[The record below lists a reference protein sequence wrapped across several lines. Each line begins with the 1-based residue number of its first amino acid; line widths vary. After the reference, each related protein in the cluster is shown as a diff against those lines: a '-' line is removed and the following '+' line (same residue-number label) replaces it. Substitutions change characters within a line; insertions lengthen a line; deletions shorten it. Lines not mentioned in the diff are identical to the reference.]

1 MNKCTTH
8 VGGNMAELNEAHFH
22 VHSANKDK
30 KYQGE
35 KIVKWFLTIER
46 ADGKVEK
53 VEQRKIPD
61 TVSNPVGEWLTSI
74 EHK

>member
-1 MNKCTTH
+1 
-8 VGGNMAELNEAHFH
+8 MAELNEAHFH

-46 ADGKVEK
+46 ADGRVEK
-53 VEQRKIPD
+53 VEERKIP
-61 TVSNPVGEWLTSI
+61 NSI
-74 EHK
+74 VN

>member
-1 MNKCTTH
+1 
-8 VGGNMAELNEAHFH
+8 MAELNEAHFH

-35 KIVKWFLTIER
+35 KIVSWHLAIKR
-46 ADGKVEK
+46 ANGKVEE
-53 VEQRKIPD
+53 VEQRKIPEE
-61 TVSNPVGEWLTSI
+61 VSTPVDKWLSTI

>member
-1 MNKCTTH
+1 
-8 VGGNMAELNEAHFH
+8 MAELNDAHFL

-35 KIVKWFLTIER
+35 KIVSWHLAIKR
-46 ADGKVEK
+46 ANGKVEE
-53 VEQRKIPD
+53 VEQRKIPNAI
-61 TVSNPVGEWLTSI
+61 SLPVGLWLSTI

>member
-1 MNKCTTH
+1 
-8 VGGNMAELNEAHFH
+8 MAELNEAHFH

-35 KIVKWFLTIER
+35 KIVSWHLAIKR
-46 ADGKVEK
+46 ANGKVEE
-53 VEQRKIPD
+53 VEQRKIPEEVSTPVD
-61 TVSNPVGEWLTSI
+61 TWLSTI

>member
-1 MNKCTTH
+1 
-8 VGGNMAELNEAHFH
+8 MAELNEAHFL

-35 KIVKWFLTIER
+35 KIVSWYIKIER
-46 ADGKVEK
+46 ADGRVEF
-53 VEQRKIPD
+53 
-61 TVSNPVGEWLTSI
+61 LTSVPKEVSIPVDTWLSTI

>member
-1 MNKCTTH
+1 
-8 VGGNMAELNEAHFH
+8 MAELNEAHFH

-35 KIVKWFLTIER
+35 KIVGWYITIER
-46 ADGKVEK
+46 ADGRVEK
-53 VEQRKIPD
+53 VEQRKIPTAISDPVD
-61 TVSNPVGEWLTSI
+61 TWLSTI

>member
-1 MNKCTTH
+1 MCTTH
-8 VGGNMAELNEAHFH
+8 VGGNMAELGEAHFL

-35 KIVKWFLTIER
+35 KIVSWHLAIER
-46 ADGKVEK
+46 ADGRVEK
-53 VEQRKIPD
+53 VEQRKIPEE
-61 TVSNPVGEWLTSI
+61 VSTPVDKWLSTI

>member
-1 MNKCTTH
+1 
-8 VGGNMAELNEAHFH
+8 MAELNEAHFH

-35 KIVKWFLTIER
+35 KIVSWYIKIER
-46 ADGKVEK
+46 ADGRVEFLTNVPK
-53 VEQRKIPD
+53 EVSTPVD
-61 TVSNPVGEWLTSI
+61 TWLSTI

>member
-1 MNKCTTH
+1 
-8 VGGNMAELNEAHFH
+8 MAELNEAHFH

-35 KIVKWFLTIER
+35 KIVSWHLTIKR
-46 ADGKVEK
+46 ADGRVEK
-53 VEQRKIPD
+53 VEQRKIP
-61 TVSNPVGEWLTSI
+61 TPLANPVGLWLSTI